1 MVTEKK
7 KIRLLQ
13 LSDVIL
19 DARLSFK
26 GMDMSAA
33 KRHERNTEALEAV
46 LSLCELAGQNQAD
59 AVIILGNLWDSQ
71 AVTASTVARLAEA
84 FAALGDTPVVICPG
98 ATDPYNA
105 QSFYDPG
112 VLAAFAI
119 RTWSKNVHIF
129 SHPEFTGWISPTRP
143 DVCFIGRAC
152 KGSTARVPPPKPVNP
167 AGATCLIRLEY
178 DGASVQA
185 LEPAMHDD
193 YAYTA
198 FGGTKNSAVV
208 NGADGTVRG
217 AASGTLIGRTA
228 DELGPRTALWV
239 GLTPNADGVG
249 FTTTIDRI
257 PADKRQLIQVS
268 VNINGIRAQNVPEHI
283 RKAVDASPVRPTDL
297 LMLKVS
303 GIYPADS
310 APDFELAALQKQY
323 YHVILADS
331 TRPDYYLDKLDPRT
345 TEGRFIQA
353 LQDLKVQADARG
365 GSVPSTAYGGHLTS
379 AMIEDALYYGLDA
392 LNQRKV
398 TVPDVD

>member
-26 GMDMSAA
+26 GLDMAA
-33 KRHERNTEALEAV
+33 SKRHERNTEALEAV
-46 LSLCELAGQNQAD
+46 LSLCELAAQNQPD
-59 AVIILGNLWDSQ
+59 AVVIPGSLWDSQ
-71 AVTASTVARLAEA
+71 TVTAATVARLVEA
-84 FAALGDTPVVICPG
+84 FASLGDTPVVICPG
-98 ATDPYNA
+98 PFDPYNA

-119 RTWSKNVHIF
+119 RPWSKNVHIF
-129 SHPEFTGWISPTRP
+129 STPEHTGWISPTRP

-152 KGSTARVPPPKPVNP
+152 KGSTARVPPPKAVNP

-178 DGASVQA
+178 DGTSVTA

-198 FGGTKNSAVV
+198 FGGTKNYSEVI
-208 NGADGTVRG
+208 GADGTVRG
-217 AASGTLIGRTA
+217 ASTGTIIGRTA
-228 DELGPRTALWV
+228 VELGPRTALWI
-239 GLTPNADGVG
+239 GLTPNPSGMG

-257 PADKRQLIQVS
+257 PSDKRQLAEVS

-283 RKAVDASPVRPTDL
+283 RKAVETSPVRTSDL
-297 LMLKVS
+297 LLLKVS

-310 APDFELAALQKQY
+310 VPDFGIAALQKEH
-323 YHVILADS
+323 YHVILSDS
-331 TRPDYYLDKLDPRT
+331 TRPDYYLDKLDRRT

-365 GSVPSTAYGGHLTS
+365 GSVPSTAYGGTLTS

-392 LNQRKV
+392 LNQKKV
-398 TVPDVD
+398 AVPDVD